1 MTADPS
7 AQNTSASALRRRSK
21 MVALK
26 DLNTPAKNTWCPGC
40 GNFGI
45 LSAFK
50 NALVE
55 SGLEREQVVMVSG
68 IGCHGKISDYVNVN
82 TFHGIHG
89 RVLPLA
95 TGIKLANP
103 DLTVVGFSGD
113 ADCYDEGWDHF
124 CHAIRRNMDLTL
136 IVHNNMILGLTTGQT
151 TATSQTGFKTKSTPF
166 GAIATPLNPIA
177 HALISNG
184 TFVARGFA
192 GDPKHL
198 TSLVVEAMKHK
209 GFNYIDVFQPCVTFN
224 YLNTY
229 EWFRQRVYKLE
240 ETGHDANNKTEA
252 LEKSFEWG
260 DKIPIGIFYKEERP
274 AYHEN
279 LPQLK
284 GVPLTKMPI
293 DNVDVSSIIESMK

>member
-1 MTADPS
+1 
-7 AQNTSASALRRRSK
+7 
-21 MVALK
+21 MVDLK
-26 DLNTPAKNTWCPGC
+26 DLDTSHKITWCPGC

-45 LSAFK
+45 FSAFR

-55 SGLEREQVVMVSG
+55 VGLERERVVVVSG
-68 IGCHGKISDYVNVN
+68 IGCHGKISDYVNLN

-95 TGIKLANP
+95 TGIQLTNP
-103 DLTVVGFSGD
+103 GLTVIGFSGD

-124 CHAIRRNMDLTL
+124 CHAVRRNVDLTL

-151 TATSQTGFKTKSTPF
+151 TATSQAGFRTKSTPF
-166 GAIATPLNPIA
+166 GSIAAPLNPIA
-177 HALISNG
+177 HALVSGG

-198 TSLVVEAMKHK
+198 TGIIVEALKHR
-209 GFNYIDVFQPCVTFN
+209 GFNYIDVLQPCVTFN

-240 ETGHDANNKTEA
+240 EKGHDFTNWQKA
-252 LEKSFEWG
+252 LERGFEWG
-260 DKIPIGIFYKEERP
+260 DRIPIGIFYKEERP
-274 AYHEN
+274 TYRDN
-279 LPQLK
+279 LPHLK
-284 GVPLTKMPI
+284 GAPLTRMPI
-293 DNVDVSSIIESMK
+293 QNVDITPLIESLK